1 MSKNNEVFHTV
12 VIQPVLTGKTDE
24 NKLSKSSLVETVG
37 LAKAIGLKVLTDR
50 IINIRNPSPA
60 SLFGSGTINDFKRI
74 ISNLSPDLII
84 IGMTLSPIQQRN
96 LEREWQVKVIDR
108 TALIIEIFG
117 DRART
122 REGVLQ
128 VDLAALSY
136 QRSRLVRSWT
146 HLERQRGGAGFL
158 GGPGESQ

>member
-96 LEREWQVKVIDR
+96 LEKFFN
-108 TALIIEIFG
+108 L
-117 DRART
+117 
-122 REGVLQ
+122 
-128 VDLAALSY
+128 LSTY
-136 QRSRLVRSWT
+136 
-146 HLERQRGGAGFL
+146 
-158 GGPGESQ
+158 